1 MPKVSYS
8 DKEREYI
15 RQSLLETGLQF
26 IAKQGVQHTTI
37 EQIYKKVGISRTFF
51 YTFFSSKE
59 DLVVESLYFQ
69 QPKILEYITT
79 LVNDNSLSWREA
91 LTTFLETCCYG
102 NGIVVL
108 TIEEQQMIFKR
119 LSSES
124 YALFRRK
131 QEHLFEDILR
141 YFGIKPSKER
151 VQLFINLSLMLIIFQ
166 KAIPT
171 SLPLLIP
178 EAAKETVDFQ
188 IKTIVNYRESMKQQ

>member
-37 EQIYKKVGISRTFF
+37 EQIYKSWYFQNFF
-51 YTFFSSKE
+51 YTFFSSKKIQWQK
-59 DLVVESLYFQ
+59 SLYFQ

-119 LSSES
+119 LSSEVMLCLEENRNIFLKIS
-124 YALFRRK
+124 F
-131 QEHLFEDILR
+131 DIL
-141 YFGIKPSKER
+141 G
-151 VQLFINLSLMLIIFQ
+151 
-166 KAIPT
+166 
-171 SLPLLIP
+171 
-178 EAAKETVDFQ
+178 
-188 IKTIVNYRESMKQQ
+188 